1 MTQKVK
7 TALVFGLLNFSG
19 LYLGALST
27 TPGVS
32 SDWYINL
39 NQAPWTPPGFVFGLA
54 WTSIMIC
61 FTAYMMLLWQEVS
74 MRGQVKKLF
83 LLSWVLNVLWNPVF
97 FAMHQTSLALF
108 IITGLLIL
116 LMIMAVRYLKL
127 LGLKTLLIAPYI
139 LWLVI
144 ATSLNAYII
153 LQNP

>member
-7 TALVFGLLNFSG
+7 TALVFGLLNFGG

-39 NQAPWTPPGFVFGLA
+39 NQATWTPPGFVFGLA

-116 LMIMAVRYLKL
+116 LMIMAVLYLKL

-144 ATSLNAYII
+144 ATSLNAYIVF
-153 LQNP
+153 QNP